1 VDKLLPIIRRE
12 FPEFEPIKACEAGI
26 PVYFIRL
33 AVEVLEKQPLT
44 TFQSYF
50 LHAIALGVNTQ
61 EAIARLLGLDD
72 RDLIAPG
79 ASLLKAGYIQQGIP
93 TSEQERPLLLTPAGS
108 QALTANGPPP
118 VPRRKTG
125 QFHFNALTWAA
136 IPLEEATWSVEHMSK
151 EGLSIL
157 PRKEH
162 ATPTLGVF
170 TEKEVAYALGGAPAF
185 QNTMII
191 ALLELK
197 KAELEYIAPVTVVLL
212 QHRKT
217 NEQRLAIY
225 RNSIQQRPESVA
237 LQRSFE
243 NQQWNMPEEAAP
255 LQERTLPHLST
266 LPAEATQAVQELA
279 RNEDLQTTLEI
290 ELAEREEDRTATQDD
305 RERQE
310 LEESIRHLKEEL
322 RIKREESEGLQ
333 RQLQRHQVE
342 FLRTEQHRPFLLRA
356 LREAKQEVLII
367 SPWMNRRACNDE
379 LCRLVGD
386 AIKRGVRIRIAYG
399 MGKERDATDAARNRN
414 NVQAVKG
421 ALGRY
426 VPKSLA
432 QFLEMKEMKESSGT
446 HQKILVCDRTFAI
459 NGSFNWLSYTGQKG
473 EGYRDETG
481 TLHRDIAQVT
491 ELANIALQKLAS
503 G

>member
-1 VDKLLPIIRRE
+1 MRLPHLE
-12 FPEFEPIKACEAGI
+12 YSPI
-26 PVYFIRL
+26 L
-33 AVEVLEKQPLT
+33 
-44 TFQSYF
+44 
-50 LHAIALGVNTQ
+50 
-61 EAIARLLGLDD
+61 
-72 RDLIAPG
+72 
-79 ASLLKAGYIQQGIP
+79 
-93 TSEQERPLLLTPAGS
+93 
-108 QALTANGPPP
+108 
-118 VPRRKTG
+118 
-125 QFHFNALTWAA
+125 
-136 IPLEEATWSVEHMSK
+136 
-151 EGLSIL
+151 
-157 PRKEH
+157 
-162 ATPTLGVF
+162 
-170 TEKEVAYALGGAPAF
+170 
-185 QNTMII
+185 

-225 RNSIQQRPESVA
+225 RNSIQQRTEAVA
-237 LQRSFE
+237 LQRLFE

-255 LQERTLPHLST
+255 LQERSLPLPST
-266 LPAEATQAVQELA
+266 LPSEASQAVQELA
-279 RNEDLQTTLEI
+279 RNEDIQTTLEI
-290 ELAEREEDRTATQDD
+290 ELTEQEEHRTATQND

-310 LEESIRHLKEEL
+310 LEESIQHLKEEL
-322 RIKREESEGLQ
+322 RIKREESERLQ
-333 RQLQRHQVE
+333 HQLQRHLVE
-342 FLRTEQHRPFLLRA
+342 FLRTEEHWPFLLRA

-399 MGKERDATDAARNRN
+399 MGKERDATEAARNRN

-426 VPKSLA
+426 IPKSSA
-432 QFLEMKEMKESSGT
+432 HFLEMKEMKETGGT
-446 HQKILVCDRTFAI
+446 HQKILVCDRTFAV

-481 TLHRDIAQVT
+481 TLHRHIDQVT

-503 G
+503 S